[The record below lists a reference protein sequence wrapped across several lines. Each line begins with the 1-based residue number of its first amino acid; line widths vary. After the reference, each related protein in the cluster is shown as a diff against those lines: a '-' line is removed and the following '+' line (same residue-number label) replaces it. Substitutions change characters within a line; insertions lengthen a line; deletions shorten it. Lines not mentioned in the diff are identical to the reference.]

1 MANEITLEQI
11 ADWKRSI
18 KEYIITSN
26 PNVLQNQDD
35 TGNIVIYIS
44 NGEPFSFGDFDNET
58 YRDLYIGDEHIA
70 GGFGFRDIKTR
81 NNILAS
87 VTEDLPA
94 LISDLDDRL
103 QHIEVVFGSIGDDY
117 QDPNLIVN
125 PLYNTFETS
134 FGVYEL
140 VYENGEMRVV
150 NDLKPTISDVDIE
163 FLHEEYIDPEITD
176 IDKKTEDEINEEV
189 YENSLK
195 KQEFIRKYSLKD
207 GVYGHNVF
215 QPFSIKKISFIYDGT
230 ADIESFYISYRG
242 TKEERYDTD
251 FAGQWNNPITMDFS
265 KKKWEAPIKTV
276 KNEYFLTDPNKYPNE
291 VQQLIEIE
299 FNDDWLMLG
308 EFPIEDEYVIRLAI
322 IDKKNRKTV
331 KTIAK
336 VAISAPILFGT
347 SEKYLEPDD
356 AQANLSEAILSSFN
370 QNITLN
376 IYHGN
381 DCPKYAWLY
390 VPMNIFGKPVNFH
403 PSVWYID
410 EIIVKTDWTYYTS
423 KVSFPNQT
431 LYRVYHSPN
440 KYVQK
445 TKWELSFDDKL
456 EFPSIG
462 GTGSTIVNNIF
473 NVESGNNSG
482 TSSGTNSGNTN
493 NGNVNNG
500 NVLDQLIET
509 DLIIEITYEELK
521 QKYDDQVLIPG
532 THYRIIDYITTT
544 TKENTIVRN
553 NHPFD
558 VIVLALSNK
567 EISSNAKV
575 LRRKSDEYFA
585 NNNLEKWEIKYD
597 INNDKSKYDWVD
609 EVNGK
614 GVIYYMKDEF
624 DNEAPYDFKNIQF
637 KRYKVDCS
645 LYPTI
650 AIESD
655 FDNTYVSLTDKVSF
669 DNYIC
674 PDSKDYEYF
683 YTFDNNH
690 EDSSLNVATRNNKIN
705 VCNKYAS
712 KYQQTLNNIVCI
724 GTSAFNTFGDTCYD
738 ITLIDSY
745 QNTFND
751 KCINNILYQ
760 CSYNSF
766 DNDCST
772 NILSNATHNKF
783 GKNCN
788 INKLIGKLKIDNQNN
803 PNSRNIFEE
812 SCRSIDIIGNNN
824 YDNIFKNSCNKIKLN
839 GDSNSINTFNV
850 GCNNISIGLVNEK
863 DLSNSS
869 FGHCQNNTFD
879 LNCEHIYLGH
889 TSHDNSFGQACSNIY
904 FANDSGYIY
913 FTNNVR
919 IDSGVSY
926 IRLYANGIIKYNN
939 EITNIF
945 IHRGVHGGTK
955 INHTEYSSTTQLDIV
970 LDTLANYDYEINV
983 SRDKNGELTFWTV

>member
-276 KNEYFLTDPNKYPNE
+276 KKEYFLTDPNKYPNE

-403 PSVWYID
+403 PSIWYID

-423 KVSFPNQT
+423 KVAVPNQT

-456 EFPSIG
+456 EFPSVG
-462 GTGSTIVNNIF
+462 GTGSIIVNNIF
-473 NVESGNNSG
+473 NVESGNNSD
-482 TSSGTNSGNTN
+482 TNSGTNSGVNS
-493 NGNVNNG
+493 GNSNNG

-509 DLIIEITYEELK
+509 DLIIETSYEELK

-532 THYRIIDYITTT
+532 TQYRIIDYITTT
-544 TKENTIVRN
+544 AKENTIVRN

-609 EVNGK
+609 EINGK

-645 LYPTI
+645 LYPTT

-655 FDNTYVSLTDKVSF
+655 FDNTYVSLTDEVSF

-674 PDSKDYEYF
+674 PDSKDYDYF

-690 EDSSLNVATRNNKIN
+690 EDASLKYSTRNNKIN
-705 VCNKYAS
+705 KYCFGR
-712 KYQQTLNNIVCI
+712 YQQILNNIILV
-724 GTSAFNTFGDTCYD
+724 GTSTDNIFELNCYD
-738 ITLIDSY
+738 ITLIKS
-745 QNTFND
+745 NFNKIGQ
-751 KCINNILYQ
+751 KCTDIILLECNN
-760 CSYNSF
+760 NSF
-766 DNDCST
+766 DINCSK
-772 NILSNATHNKF
+772 NILSNSDYNTFGESCKNNKLIAKVGNGKNSRNTLERSCSKINIIGNGNTENLFKDWCEEIIFEGDYNIANKF
-783 GKNCN
+783 GASCNHINITKVSGGTENGKSKN
-788 INKLIGKLKIDNQNN
+788 
-803 PNSRNIFEE
+803 NIFETNC
-812 SCRSIDIIGNNN
+812 SYIYSGHTTHDNYFGIGC
-824 YDNIFKNSCNKIKLN
+824 S
-839 GDSNSINTFNV
+839 
-850 GCNNISIGLVNEK
+850 
-863 DLSNSS
+863 
-869 FGHCQNNTFD
+869 
-879 LNCEHIYLGH
+879 HIYIQFPDDHNRYAG
-889 TSHDNSFGQACSNIY
+889 N
-904 FANDSGYIY
+904 YIY
-913 FTNNVR
+913 FTNNIK
-919 IDSGVSY
+919 IDNGVSY
-926 IRLYANGIIKYNN
+926 IRLSSVSATGFNSD
-939 EITNIF
+939 ITNLY
-945 IHRGVHGGTK
+945 IHRGVHGANR
-955 INHTEYSSTTQLDIV
+955 INHSNYENTDELLDIV